1 MRTVTIVSAGL
12 STPSSSLSLAQEI
25 AAEVRKEVAA
35 SGQTL
40 TVQVIELR
48 NLAVDLAH
56 SVTENATSL
65 ELQQAIDSVRSA
77 DALIAVTP
85 VFKASYSG
93 LFKMFFDV
101 LQPQDI
107 HEMPVI
113 IAANAG
119 SQRHALVLEYAV
131 RPLFTYLKAATVPTA
146 ILATPHDRLP
156 ENSDAFCQRIHRAAH
171 ELALLLT
178 P

>member
-1 MRTVTIVSAGL
+1 MPTVTIVSAGL
-12 STPSSSLSLAQEI
+12 STPSSSLALAQDI
-25 AAEVRKEVAA
+25 AAAVRKEVTGT
-35 SGQTL
+35 GQTL
-40 TVQVIELR
+40 NLQIIELR

-56 SVTENATSL
+56 SITGDTTSPQ
-65 ELQQAIDSVRSA
+65 LQQAIDCVRST

-101 LQPQDI
+101 LRPQDI

-146 ILATPHDRLP
+146 ILATPHDRLQ
-156 ENSDAFCQRIHRAAH
+156 ENSDVFRQRIHRAAH
-171 ELALLLT
+171 ELALLLK